1 MRQQL
6 KTRTLFNVLGPLIN
20 PARPP
25 VALIGVYSPALIR
38 PVAETLKVL
47 GYQRAAVVHSGG
59 MDEVS
64 LHAPTQVAEL
74 HNGEIRE
81 YRLTTDDFGLPG
93 YDMQEL
99 RGGTPEEN
107 RQLLTRLLQGE
118 GTAAQSHAVAA
129 NVALLMKLNDN
140 EDLQDNAQ
148 HALAMIRSGN
158 AFERVTALA
167 ARG

>member
-1 MRQQL
+1 M
-6 KTRTLFNVLGPLIN
+6 
-20 PARPP
+20 
-25 VALIGVYSPALIR
+25 
-38 PVAETLKVL
+38 
-47 GYQRAAVVHSGG
+47 
-59 MDEVS
+59 
-64 LHAPTQVAEL
+64 

-81 YRLTTDDFGLPG
+81 YHLTTDDFGLPG

-99 RGGTPEEN
+99 RGGTGRKPSVADPVI
-107 RQLLTRLLQGE
+107 TGE